1 MKENS
6 KNFKLT
12 KIEMIPKEWEIVG
25 LGNIVEVYD
34 SKRIPLSKMERRE
47 IKGIYPYCGAN
58 GIIDYINDY
67 IFDGEFVLLA
77 EDGGSYN
84 KFGKTAYLMSG
95 KFWVNNH
102 AHILNARKGTTTNL
116 FLLNVLNFFDLNPYI
131 VGSTRTKMNQEQMRR
146 IKLPLPPLPEQQ
158 KIAEILSTVDK
169 AIEKVDEAIKKT
181 QKLKKG
187 IMQELLNKGI
197 GHKEFNDSEIGRIPK
212 EWGVYKL
219 GDISIEVHRYPT
231 YYNIN
236 YVTEGVREIR
246 GQLIKKSGAL
256 ETDLAK
262 YRCISQE
269 TSRRFPRTIVKKG
282 DFVMSVRGTMGK
294 IAIIPDI
301 FEGSN
306 ITANL
311 MRISLNQI
319 KCYSN
324 FYKYVFLSAKF
335 QEELNLLSSQT
346 TIKTIQAPKLKS
358 IKLPLP
364 PITEQQK
371 IAEILS
377 TVDSRLEILR
387 KRKGKLERI
396 KKGLMNDLLTG
407 RKRVKLDA

>member
-1 MKENS
+1 
-6 KNFKLT
+6 
-12 KIEMIPKEWEIVG
+12 MIPKEWEIVG

-187 IMQELLNKGI
+187 MMQELLTKGI
-197 GHKEFNDSEIGRIPK
+197 GHKEFKNTEIGRIPK
-212 EWGVYKL
+212 EWEIYKIKNIGNIITGKTPSTKNKVYWN
-219 GDISIEVHRYPT
+219 GNIPFITPADIKQNKY
-231 YYNIN
+231 IN
-236 YVTEGVREIR
+236 NTKRNVSNEGVRRIGYILPKE
-246 GQLIKKSGAL
+246 AVVVV
-256 ETDLAK
+256 
-262 YRCISQE
+262 CIGS
-269 TSRRFPRTIVKKG
+269 TI
-282 DFVMSVRGTMGK
+282 GK
-294 IAIIPDI
+294 IGITSKESVTNQQNNSIICKKKINPH
-301 FEGSN
+301 
-306 ITANL
+306 
-311 MRISLNQI
+311 
-319 KCYSN
+319 
-324 FYKYVFLSAKF
+324 YVYYA
-335 QEELNLLSSQT
+335 LLLRNK
-346 TIKTIQAPKLKS
+346 ILKS
-358 IKLPLP
+358 FSGIAAVPIINKTLFGNLEITIPPLP
-364 PITEQQK
+364 EQQK

-377 TVDSRLEILR
+377 TVDSRLEMLR
-387 KRKGKLERI
+387 KRKGKLERV

-407 RKRVKLDA
+407 RKRVRLDS

>member
-187 IMQELLNKGI
+187 MMQELLTKGI
-197 GHKEFNDSEIGRIPK
+197 GHKEFKNTEIGRIPK
-212 EWGVYKL
+212 EWEIYKIKNIGNIITGKTPSTKNKVYWN
-219 GDISIEVHRYPT
+219 GNIPFITPADIKQNKY
-231 YYNIN
+231 IN
-236 YVTEGVREIR
+236 NTKRNVSNEGVRRIGYILPKE
-246 GQLIKKSGAL
+246 AVVVV
-256 ETDLAK
+256 
-262 YRCISQE
+262 CIGS
-269 TSRRFPRTIVKKG
+269 TI
-282 DFVMSVRGTMGK
+282 GK
-294 IAIIPDI
+294 IGITSKESVTNQQNNSIICKKKINPH
-301 FEGSN
+301 
-306 ITANL
+306 
-311 MRISLNQI
+311 
-319 KCYSN
+319 
-324 FYKYVFLSAKF
+324 YVYYA
-335 QEELNLLSSQT
+335 LLLRNK
-346 TIKTIQAPKLKS
+346 ILKS
-358 IKLPLP
+358 FSGIAAVPIINKTLFGNLEITIPPLP
-364 PITEQQK
+364 EQQK

-377 TVDSRLEILR
+377 TVDSRLEMLR
-387 KRKGKLERI
+387 KRKGKLERV

-407 RKRVKLDA
+407 RKRVRLDS

>member
-387 KRKGKLERI
+387 KRKGKLERV

-407 RKRVKLDA
+407 RKRVRLDS

>member
-146 IKLPLPPLPEQQ
+146 IKLPLPP
-158 KIAEILSTVDK
+158 S
-169 AIEKVDEAIKKT
+169 
-181 QKLKKG
+181 
-187 IMQELLNKGI
+187 
-197 GHKEFNDSEIGRIPK
+197 
-212 EWGVYKL
+212 
-219 GDISIEVHRYPT
+219 
-231 YYNIN
+231 
-236 YVTEGVREIR
+236 
-246 GQLIKKSGAL
+246 
-256 ETDLAK
+256 
-262 YRCISQE
+262 
-269 TSRRFPRTIVKKG
+269 SR
-282 DFVMSVRGTMGK
+282 
-294 IAIIPDI
+294 
-301 FEGSN
+301 
-306 ITANL
+306 
-311 MRISLNQI
+311 
-319 KCYSN
+319 
-324 FYKYVFLSAKF
+324 
-335 QEELNLLSSQT
+335 T
-346 TIKTIQAPKLKS
+346 TK
-358 IKLPLP
+358 
-364 PITEQQK
+364 
-371 IAEILS
+371 
-377 TVDSRLEILR
+377 
-387 KRKGKLERI
+387 
-396 KKGLMNDLLTG
+396 NC
-407 RKRVKLDA
+407 